1 MERDRLFFLSLVP
14 AASIVLVAL
23 ALIVSVFVYKSL
35 PALVREGVALFIS
48 SVWSP
53 SPSPRLAFYGLLP
66 AIVGTLVTSALALA
80 ISLPVSVAAA
90 LFLCEYAP
98 RLGSFV
104 SPMIDAAAGL
114 PTVVYGL
121 WGLYVLAPF
130 LRKFVE
136 EPLHRY
142 LGFIPLFSCSASSGY
157 NVFTAGVLLAFM
169 SIPYTF
175 AAVYEAYR
183 SIPSC
188 VREAAYSI
196 GARRFEVCSILLPM
210 VKPAVLSAAL
220 LGLGRAASETIAVT
234 MVIGNAPTL
243 TSCLLSP
250 GVTLTSLMATQ
261 FGEASLYPYMESAL
275 FAGGLFLLALGLAL
289 NSVGLA
295 MMSRWR
301 RGLHA

>member
-1 MERDRLFFLSLVP
+1 MERDRLFFLSLIP
-14 AASIVLVAL
+14 AASIVMVAL
-23 ALIVSVFVYKSL
+23 ALIVAVFVYKSV
-35 PALVREGVALFIS
+35 PAILHEGLSLFTSVR
-48 SVWSP
+48 WSP
-53 SPSPRLAFYGLLP
+53 SLSPRTAFYGLLP
-66 AIVGTLVTSALALA
+66 AIVGTLVTSSLALA
-80 ISLPVSVAAA
+80 ISLPVSLAAA

-98 RLGSFV
+98 KLGNYV
-104 SPMIDAAAGL
+104 SPVIDAAAGL

-130 LRKFVE
+130 LRDFVE

-142 LGFIPLFSCSASSGY
+142 LGFVPLFSCSPSSGY
-157 NVFTAGVLLAFM
+157 NVFTAGVLLAIM

-175 AAVYEAYR
+175 AAIYEAYR
-183 SIPSC
+183 SIPSG

-196 GARRFEVCSILLPM
+196 GARKFEVCSILLPL
-210 VKPAVLSAAL
+210 VRPAVLSAAL

-234 MVIGNAPTL
+234 MVVGNAPTL

-275 FAGGLFLLALGLAL
+275 FAGGLVLLVLGLVL

-295 MMSRWR
+295 IMSRWR
-301 RGLHA
+301 RGIYA